1 VQPCCVDYY
10 PSWVDDADQL
20 FTRLRDEIL
29 WEQHTIT
36 LYGRSVP
43 TPRLTAWM
51 ADAPYRYSGIV
62 NEPAPWPQALVELLE
77 RLLDEL
83 GVDFNSCLA
92 NFYRDGTDSMGYHS
106 DDEPELGHRPTIASI
121 SLGDRRRFVLR
132 HRISRARWSWEL
144 GQGDLLVMRDES
156 QSHYAHAVPK
166 TSRPVGP
173 RLNLTFRRFRQL
185 VEFDTLETSR

>member
-1 VQPCCVDYY
+1 VQPCCADYY
-10 PSWVDDADQL
+10 PSWVDNADQL

-62 NEPAPWPQALVELLE
+62 NEPAPWPQALGELLE

-156 QSHYAHAVPK
+156 QSNYAHAVPK

-173 RLNLTFRRFRQL
+173 RLNLTFRRFKA
-185 VEFDTLETSR
+185 S